1 MVTYGHTIRWITL
14 FSCENQNPQ
23 ILRSSDVCKYIIHV
37 SKVYIESVD
46 HTTDFLW
53 TYFDQQR

>member
-46 HTTDFLW
+46 HTTDFL
-53 TYFDQQR
+53 